1 MGFNFGVTYSERYLF
16 WQRGTPAVCRG
27 VVVEGRRGNCVL
39 TTLYIV
45 TIARCPLFQAAVKY
59 SLTRIVAPLG
69 NDENS
74 HRELTSVSENTA

>member
-27 VVVEGRRGNCVL
+27 VDVEGRRGNCVL

-45 TIARCPLFQAAVKY
+45 AIARIRPTCREILFDAR
-59 SLTRIVAPLG
+59 LL
-69 NDENS
+69 N
-74 HRELTSVSENTA
+74 H